1 MPGHKT
7 THTQLERFKFI
18 DSILSTGDIVSFDQI
33 LASLRLEFRDDLLS
47 DSTLRRDIRYMRDEL
62 GAPLVYDAG
71 KHGWKY
77 TKVYKLPA
85 DNFSDDEILFLFI
98 MKKLLNQHSNDSYFY
113 KAFDSLLSK
122 ICPEKFPENAEAF
135 ETEENDKDN
144 PLLFERFF
152 IPNRPKPVL
161 EEDVGEKIFYA
172 IKNNYLLDFTYNSKW
187 EPEEKHRKIIPYQ
200 IVLDDG
206 SLFLYGANY
215 RHKDLPRLFKL
226 SKMHDVKVIN
236 KEHFVLPKNFRFH
249 EEAEQGRFGAF
260 QYDDYFTFKIEFY
273 GEGRVFAHE
282 YIWSDNQIIEED
294 NEREVTTITFESSQ
308 WEPIHQLILAQRG
321 NARPLEPD
329 WFVEEWKGYVKKLS
343 QLL

>member
-7 THTQLERFKFI
+7 THTQLERFRLI
-18 DSILSTGDIVSFDQI
+18 DSILSTGSIIPFEMI
-33 LASLRLEFRDDLLS
+33 LASLRLDLRDEFLS

-62 GAPLVYDAG
+62 GAPLVYDTG

-77 TKVYKLPA
+77 TKAYKLPS
-85 DNFSDDEILFLFI
+85 DNFSDDEILFLYL
-98 MKKLLNQHSNDSYFY
+98 MKKLINQHSNDSYFY

-122 ICPEKFPENAEAF
+122 VSPVRFPENKEDFEAEK
-135 ETEENDKDN
+135 KDSGC
-144 PLLFERFF
+144 PSIFDRFC
-152 IPNRPKPVL
+152 IPNRPKPVM

-200 IVLDDG
+200 LVLDDG

-215 RHKDLPRLFKL
+215 RHKNLPRLFKL
-226 SKMHDVKVIN
+226 AKMHNVEVITD
-236 KEHFVLPKNFRFH
+236 KSFTLPENFRFH

-273 GEGRVFAHE
+273 GEGRVFARE

-294 NEREVTTITFESSQ
+294 NERGVTTITFESSQ
-308 WEPIHQLILAQRG
+308 WEPIHQFILAQRG
-321 NARPLEPD
+321 NAKPLEPD
-329 WFVEEWKGYVKKLS
+329 WFVEEWKGYVRKLS
-343 QLL
+343 KLL